1 MAERISNMHRS
12 SEPNVRF
19 CPPAGLDLGSGGR
32 AFVALRIPIVCRVIP
47 SRCGV
52 LVAAAAL
59 EAICIIALLSLS
71 LEQTEV
77 NTSWLAYGLKK

>member
-1 MAERISNMHRS
+1 
-12 SEPNVRF
+12 
-19 CPPAGLDLGSGGR
+19 
-32 AFVALRIPIVCRVIP
+32 
-47 SRCGV
+47 V